1 MHTKKHLG
9 FTTLR
14 KQLSERLFEMEDN
27 RQEGK
32 VKYSL
37 HDCFMSGFA
46 MMFFQDPSM
55 LEFQRQMEEAYIC
68 YMMIYCLLHVV

>member
-9 FTTLR
+9 FIALR
-14 KQLSERLFEMEDN
+14 KQLSGRLFEMEDN

-37 HDCFMSGFA
+37 HDCFLCGVA
-46 MMFFQDPSM
+46 MMFFQDPSL
-55 LEFQRQMEEAYIC
+55 LEFQRQMEEKIS
-68 YMMIYCLLHVV
+68 LNTNK